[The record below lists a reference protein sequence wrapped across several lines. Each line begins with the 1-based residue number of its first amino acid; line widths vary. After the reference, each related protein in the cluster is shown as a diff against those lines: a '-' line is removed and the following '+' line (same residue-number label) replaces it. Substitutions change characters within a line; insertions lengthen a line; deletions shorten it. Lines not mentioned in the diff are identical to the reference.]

1 MAFLVREDFQG
12 QGIASFLLNQLETIA
27 KENGYRGFTA
37 CVLADNIAMLHVF
50 NKHYPGVKKKYE
62 NGIISLV
69 MDFNTKAPIK
79 QF

>member
-27 KENGYRGFTA
+27 KGNGYRGFTA

>member
-1 MAFLVREDFQG
+1 VAFLVREDFQG

-50 NKHYPGVKKKYE
+50 NKHYPGVKKNMKTE
-62 NGIISLV
+62 LFRLSWISIRKPL
-69 MDFNTKAPIK
+69 
-79 QF
+79 